1 MEDCSE
7 TRKAGHPSH
16 AGPSIPG
23 TARNRHGRGS
33 LALKI
38 AGITVLPLLAAL
50 LSMAAFLY
58 LLASTKG
65 EASYVDIAGRQRMM
79 ATRLPLLAHGIMDA
93 ENGHREEL
101 TRRIREFDRN
111 LEILQSGGWVNDLYL
126 PRPPERI
133 TRHLDPIR
141 ETWKEL
147 APLYHRIAIA
157 PEDSHELPAWVER
170 AEVLSRTHFEHAHT
184 YVGIA
189 RSWVEKKRNVLILV
203 PAVGTLLCAAML
215 GIAWWMVRRSILRPI
230 TLMLETCGRMAR
242 GDLSAR
248 APILANDELGELALT
263 FNEVTRQLEGDRN
276 RISHFVKNWRYS
288 MNGVDSAICV
298 HGSDGRIIDV
308 NAAMVRLL
316 AAESD
321 EALRGR
327 NIEEVIG
334 TRFGDRSCCAG
345 EQSADGILSRDR
357 VDNVTGRTYR
367 IDIHPIRTPSGEWFG
382 ALHTYL
388 DVMDQVERERR
399 HEDLRR
405 QLIAVSQQ
413 AGMAAVAEHVLHNVG
428 NALNSVNV
436 SARLLADAI
445 DRFDAETVAKLSN
458 LLPDADELSRF
469 VQEDPRAKHLPEL
482 LRVLAT
488 HLLEQRDAS
497 RETARSLQRSIVHIR
512 QIVEAQN
519 ANTHGDSKHEP
530 VLLDE
535 VVRDALEIKG
545 AELERSE
552 IQIEA
557 VIEPLPPC
565 IGVHNALLEVVINLL
580 QNARAAIAD
589 HDSDERWIW
598 IHVHRSAPDR
608 AAIEVADSGIGIRP
622 EIFPRLFERGF
633 TTRPEG
639 HGIGLHWSRST
650 VRSYGGDL
658 VAASDGPGCG
668 ATFTVDLPLAADHT
682 KEDSP

>member
-7 TRKAGHPSH
+7 TRKAGWRSPAEPDIPSG
-16 AGPSIPG
+16 ACD
-23 TARNRHGRGS
+23 RHGRGS

-38 AGITVLPLLAAL
+38 AGITVLPLFAAL

-79 ATRLPLLAHGIMDA
+79 ATRLPLLAHWIMDG
-93 ENGHREEL
+93 EDEPRKEL
-101 TRRIREFDRN
+101 ARRIRQFDRN

-141 ETWKEL
+141 EIWGEL
-147 APLYHRIAIA
+147 APLYHRIASA

-316 AAESD
+316 ASESD

-488 HLLEQRDAS
+488 HLLEQRDSS

-545 AELERSE
+545 ADLERSE